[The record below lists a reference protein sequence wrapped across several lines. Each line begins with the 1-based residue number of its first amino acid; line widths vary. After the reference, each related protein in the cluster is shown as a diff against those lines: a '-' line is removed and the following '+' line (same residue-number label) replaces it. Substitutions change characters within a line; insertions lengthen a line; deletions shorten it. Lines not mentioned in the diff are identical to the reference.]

1 MNRFCAGL
9 ILFLFIACPCLLHAQ
24 VTGSFRSDADAIA
37 DGDNPRYSRILEYI
51 KQNKPAALVP
61 FLKDEYLD
69 DKDFETR
76 IRIISALKL
85 YPAREY
91 ADVWT
96 VLLRN
101 SDDKR
106 IEIELIDFL
115 GLTENNPFIIPIAE
129 KVSAPRAGVRSRA
142 AQVLGVVRDDR
153 MLPEILSLGNSSNP
167 VHRIYFLEALN
178 FIYDTRFQ
186 KTVISLLDDEN
197 KSVRIYAM
205 DCVIK
210 NDIKN
215 ALPQVKGLLRNDS
228 NFEVKKKAIAV
239 ILHFRDTSSAYLVSG
254 LINSEERELRL
265 EAVRAVAELKYSSA
279 AHTVSAMLLTE
290 QDSEVKNAALDALY
304 VFKRPGV
311 LEGLEHILKK
321 EPSAML
327 RVKAAFILGELKEDP
342 AIIEIL
348 DAALQDSDYRV
359 RGEICNALGNFR
371 RAKCADILFRVI
383 SKDTSRYVRTSALY
397 SIVRINDSGNIIRLF
412 DVYTI
417 EKDMVFR
424 MLLHDIIRSGIEK
437 NIR

>member
-1 MNRFCAGL
+1 
-9 ILFLFIACPCLLHAQ
+9 
-24 VTGSFRSDADAIA
+24 
-37 DGDNPRYSRILEYI
+37 
-51 KQNKPAALVP
+51 
-61 FLKDEYLD
+61 
-69 DKDFETR
+69 
-76 IRIISALKL
+76 
-85 YPAREY
+85 
-91 ADVWT
+91 
-96 VLLRN
+96 
-101 SDDKR
+101 
-106 IEIELIDFL
+106 
-115 GLTENNPFIIPIAE
+115 
-129 KVSAPRAGVRSRA
+129 
-142 AQVLGVVRDDR
+142 
-153 MLPEILSLGNSSNP
+153 
-167 VHRIYFLEALN
+167 
-178 FIYDTRFQ
+178 
-186 KTVISLLDDEN
+186 
-197 KSVRIYAM
+197 
-205 DCVIK
+205 
-210 NDIKN
+210 
-215 ALPQVKGLLRNDS
+215 
-228 NFEVKKKAIAV
+228 
-239 ILHFRDTSSAYLVSG
+239 
-254 LINSEERELRL
+254 
-265 EAVRAVAELKYSSA
+265 A